1 MTENTFAELLQQRF
15 HRLHPEARWTLTV
28 DWLERRILLVTGEGS
43 TDSLSIIVA
52 LKPDWGDRHKV
63 VSVDEAIL
71 TCERAIEQVRRA
83 R

>member
-1 MTENTFAELLQQRF
+1 MTEKTFAELLQQRF
-15 HRLHPEARWTLTV
+15 HRLHPEAGWAVSV

-43 TDSLSIIVA
+43 TDALSIIVA
-52 LKPDWGDRHKV
+52 LKPDWGDRHKA

-71 TCERAIEQVRRA
+71 ACERAIEQVRRA